1 MILFKRASLHKHSN
15 KIYSKNIV
23 SKKFEIFVSKKAGT
37 IIPGEEKQ
45 GVFCIFIFFS
55 EINNKVIFLHPLTI
69 NSQMQTIEKS
79 GELIFLII
87 SLVLLGAGWVFSGVV
102 PPECRFLKYFEIYFL
117 WDISCKMVAWG
128 KRVQYSD

>member
-69 NSQMQTIEKS
+69 NSQMQTFEKS

-87 SLVLLGAGWVFSGVV
+87 SLVLLGAG
-102 PPECRFLKYFEIYFL
+102 
-117 WDISCKMVAWG
+117 
-128 KRVQYSD
+128 

>member
-1 MILFKRASLHKHSN
+1 M
-15 KIYSKNIV
+15 
-23 SKKFEIFVSKKAGT
+23 SKKFEIFVSKKADT

-69 NSQMQTIEKS
+69 NSQVQTIEKS

-87 SLVLLGAGWVFSGVV
+87 SLVPLGA
-102 PPECRFLKYFEIYFL
+102 E
-117 WDISCKMVAWG
+117 
-128 KRVQYSD
+128 

>member
-45 GVFCIFIFFS
+45 GVFCIFI
-55 EINNKVIFLHPLTI
+55 INNKVIFLHPLTI

-87 SLVLLGAGWVFSGVV
+87 SLVLLGAG
-102 PPECRFLKYFEIYFL
+102 
-117 WDISCKMVAWG
+117 
-128 KRVQYSD
+128 